1 MNKRIALLADI
12 HSNLAALKA
21 VKEDMLSQ
29 EITDCL
35 FLGDIINYGPHPNEV
50 IDMIKSFGW
59 PSLTS
64 IWGNHEYSVFEG
76 HLERFSTDRGRATL
90 NYTKSQLSNA
100 SKAYL
105 LGLKQGGS
113 DSFLIDGLSFLCI
126 HGTLDDTYWGSFKP
140 ASLEDDRYQEY
151 DYVITGH
158 SHIPHYI
165 EHFYKCDNPGFRNKK
180 RIVFI
185 NPGSVGQPRNH
196 CPLAQYGI
204 LDLPSGNYVHRCVDY
219 DIVKEQEAFD
229 AQIDPFYKERLSK
242 GI

>member
-1 MNKRIALLADI
+1 MNKRIAILADI

-21 VKEDMLSQ
+21 VKEDILSQ
-29 EITDCL
+29 GITSCL

-50 IDMIKSFGW
+50 IDLINSFQW
-59 PSLTS
+59 PCLSS
-64 IWGNHEYSVFEG
+64 IWGNHEYSIFEG

-90 NYTKSQLSNA
+90 NYTKSQLSDKSN
-100 SKAYL
+100 SFL
-105 LGLKQGGS
+105 SGLKRNGT
-113 DSFLIDGLSFLCI
+113 DVLCIDGLSILCV
-126 HGTLDDTYWGSFKP
+126 HGTLDDPYWGSFKP
-140 ASLEDDRYQEY
+140 GTLEDERYRKY

-165 EHFYKCDNPGFRNKK
+165 EHFYKCDNPGFRDKK
-180 RIVFI
+180 RIVFV

-204 LDLPSGNYVHRCVDY
+204 LDLPSGNYVHRCVEY
-219 DIVKEQEAFD
+219 DIVKEQEAFA